1 VLIGARGGRNDPVL
15 VTDRGEPFDAMQSI
29 EQQCWLWQLS
39 RDAADEEQIT
49 HSCYLPTTKA
59 PDNKALDS
67 LPNRALGKAVSP
79 AELSSD
85 ADEV

>member
-1 VLIGARGGRNDPVL
+1 MRCS
-15 VTDRGEPFDAMQSI
+15 QSNSNAGYGNFP
-29 EQQCWLWQLS
+29 E
-39 RDAADEEQIT
+39 DAADEEQIT
-49 HSCYLPTTKA
+49 HSCYFPTTKA